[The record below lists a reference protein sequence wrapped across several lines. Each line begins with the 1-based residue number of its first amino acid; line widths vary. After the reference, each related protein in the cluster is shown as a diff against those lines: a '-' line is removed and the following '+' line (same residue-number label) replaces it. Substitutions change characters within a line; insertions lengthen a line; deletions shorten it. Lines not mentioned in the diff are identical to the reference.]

1 MSNEN
6 NVRMDSNVGPLGK
19 ARMAARLLLGSPVG
33 VLGMIVGA
41 GYAYSQGHEVAAGL
55 MVISLA
61 VPKILDLVAKCKGK
75 PADSMPIDDM
85 VDNAM
90 ETCAT
95 KAGTK
100 GIIARLK
107 ASLNEASELTPSQ
120 RKEIDARNAAKNKG
134 AVQTPKGMTP

>member
-33 VLGMIVGA
+33 VLGMILGA

-61 VPKILDLVAKCKGK
+61 LPKVLDLVAKCGGN
-75 PADSMPIDDM
+75 PANTMSAEDMIDG
-85 VDNAM
+85 AM
-90 ETCAT
+90 
-95 KAGTK
+95 KAKSK